1 MTRHYQAEK
10 HGPCLRCGMTYEN
23 MNKRHRLNVCRGDNL
38 DKDGKPYPDPPA
50 PQRIDP
56 KDDTVESFIEAVFS
70 VPPRRE

>member
-1 MTRHYQAEK
+1 MRHYPPK
-10 HGPCLRCGMTYEN
+10 
-23 MNKRHRLNVCRGDNL
+23 GDFVMALDKTTGKTVWRTNRSIDFQDL